1 MLVRSAQLLHKVLA
15 DSSACIH
22 HPDSIPVHSHSPRMT
37 DPCSSRASGLIRHN
51 KHSKPPIN
59 QVQKPNLNFFGV
71 EESSPSL
78 CWHRQCKSCG
88 ERDSP
93 VTVQEWGVGAEG
105 SWVFPHLGAGGVS
118 QRMPKELASAT
129 GRYFV
134 SSMQNPGD
142 EERTVESP
150 SLKVSG
156 WTKPCLT

>member
-1 MLVRSAQLLHKVLA
+1 MRSAQLQHKMLA

-22 HPDSIPVHSHSPRMT
+22 HLDSIPVHIHSPHMT

-51 KHSKPPIN
+51 KHPKPPIN
-59 QVQKPNLNFFGV
+59 QVQNPNFNFFGLEV
-71 EESSPSL
+71 SFHSL

-93 VTVQEWGVGAEG
+93 ATVQEWGVGAEER
-105 SWVFPHLGAGGVS
+105 WVFPQLGAGGVS
-118 QRMPKELASAT
+118 QRMPTELANAT

-134 SSMQNPGD
+134 SSVENPGD